1 MVLLFEQ
8 AKRLAA
14 AVRCA
19 AADSSV
25 GEGEKEMGRAKARGT
40 AGGREEEKLQT
51 PGAVFCGS
59 NSKMCPENRV
69 HIPACVSGP
78 VNYKVK
84 RRPSFSSR
92 QVAAKFRICPDAFFE
107 NPTIYC

>member
-25 GEGEKEMGRAKARGT
+25 GEGEKE
-40 AGGREEEKLQT
+40 L
-51 PGAVFCGS
+51 
-59 NSKMCPENRV
+59 
-69 HIPACVSGP
+69 
-78 VNYKVK
+78 
-84 RRPSFSSR
+84 
-92 QVAAKFRICPDAFFE
+92 
-107 NPTIYC
+107 

>member
-1 MVLLFEQ
+1 M
-8 AKRLAA
+8 A
-14 AVRCA
+14 
-19 AADSSV
+19 
-25 GEGEKEMGRAKARGT
+25 MGRAKARG
-40 AGGREEEKLQT
+40 AASGKRGGELQT
-51 PGAVFCGS
+51 PGAVFRGC
-59 NSKMCPENRV
+59 NSKMCPDNRV

-107 NPTIYC
+107 NPTIFC